1 MPLPETIRWTA
12 EGVRTLD
19 QSRLPAEECHELHRT
34 VESLADAISTLRIR
48 GAPLLGVAG
57 AMGVALAGRE
67 ARGERREAVWSA
79 RAAQRAPFSFSL
91 SASLWM

>member
-19 QSRLPAEECHELHRT
+19 QSRLPAEEYHELHRT

-48 GAPLLGVAG
+48 GAPLLGVG
-57 AMGVALAGRE
+57 QLQTLPELCHVQTLLLA
-67 ARGERREAVWSA
+67 VL
-79 RAAQRAPFSFSL
+79 PFFTE
-91 SASLWM
+91 